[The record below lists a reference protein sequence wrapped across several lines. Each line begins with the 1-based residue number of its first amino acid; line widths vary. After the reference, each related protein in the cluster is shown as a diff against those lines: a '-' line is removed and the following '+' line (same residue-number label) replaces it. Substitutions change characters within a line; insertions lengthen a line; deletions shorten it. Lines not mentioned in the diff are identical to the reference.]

1 MPKQGYQGLTGAK
14 VMTFLETANLF
25 EIIIWRTT
33 QKNESTI
40 QKNSKEFLKEDE
52 EFRKGDGGFLKE
64 GENTI
69 QKNGKEFLKEDE
81 YFRKEFLKA
90 KEIIYSMILA
100 KPETTIGDMA
110 AKIGVS
116 DRRVRKY
123 IINH

>member
-1 MPKQGYQGLTGAK
+1 
-14 VMTFLETANLF
+14 MTFLETANLF

-52 EFRKGDGGFLKE
+52 EFRKGDG
-64 GENTI
+64 
-69 QKNGKEFLKEDE
+69 EFLKEDKD
-81 YFRKEFLKA
+81 FRKEFLKA

-116 DRRVRKY
+116 DRQVRKY

>member
-1 MPKQGYQGLTGAK
+1 MPKQGHQGLTGAK

-52 EFRKGDGGFLKE
+52 
-64 GENTI
+64 
-69 QKNGKEFLKEDE
+69 

-116 DRRVRKY
+116 DRQARKY